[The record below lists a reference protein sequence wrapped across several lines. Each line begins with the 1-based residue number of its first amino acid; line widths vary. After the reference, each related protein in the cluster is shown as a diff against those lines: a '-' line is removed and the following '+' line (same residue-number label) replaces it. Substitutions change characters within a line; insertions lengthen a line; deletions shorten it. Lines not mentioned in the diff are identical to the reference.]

1 MKSIKSK
8 IQASMLA
15 VVLAG
20 SILIGI
26 VTALLNAQGI
36 DALMEKTLGPA
47 TQMAADAVEWQ
58 MDTYWTALGEAAASD
73 IFRESTPDAEELV
86 PVRGLS
92 GAQRVPL
99 YGEDR
104 RGGVVLY
111 R

>member
-15 VVLAG
+15 VVLAC

-73 IFRESTPDAEELV
+73 AR
-86 PVRGLS
+86 
-92 GAQRVPL
+92 
-99 YGEDR
+99 
-104 RGGVVLY
+104 
-111 R
+111 

>member
-58 MDTYWTALGEAAASD
+58 IGRAH
-73 IFRESTPDAEELV
+73 V
-86 PVRGLS
+86 
-92 GAQRVPL
+92 
-99 YGEDR
+99 
-104 RGGVVLY
+104 
-111 R
+111 